1 MEPPIPLLPAQFSG
15 WQRVGDAVR
24 GEDPAQAD
32 AENAAIL
39 KEDGLQRFATASY
52 SHAPGGGGAL
62 KAEAM
67 QFGDATGAYSAY
79 TFYRSK
85 LARAHMMLGAAKL
98 GNQSVEDGTT
108 RLVLE
113 GTSILR
119 MEGAAGA
126 KDLTSLTAT
135 LPKVSGRRALAPLL
149 PTYLPAEGLEP
160 ATVRYALGSVG
171 YKAMGGALPADVL
184 GFDKSVEI
192 VTAEYQAKGGGKGLL
207 TLLLYP
213 TPQIAGEDGR
223 AIEKALNAQGKDA
236 NGTVKMRRVGP
247 LVGLTTGALPA
258 AQAEAL
264 IHALHLNS
272 EVTFDQKMPLEFHA
286 EVKKTATLL
295 QNILFFCVVV
305 GGGAVLL
312 GLFLGGARAGIRVL
326 QGKPAHTE
334 PEFLT
339 INLRAQPEALVGPNG
354 GSRKTS

>member
-32 AENAAIL
+32 ADNAGVL

-52 SHAPGGGGAL
+52 AHAPAGGGDL
-62 KAEAM
+62 KAVAM
-67 QFGDATGAYSAY
+67 QFSDATGAFSAY

-85 LARAHMMLGAAKL
+85 LAHAHMMTGTAKL

-119 MEGAAGA
+119 MEGAADA
-126 KDLTSLTAT
+126 KDLTSLSAT

-160 ATVRYALGSVG
+160 TTVRYALGSAG
-171 YKAMGGALPADVL
+171 YKAMGGALPEDVL

-192 VTAEYQAKGGGKGLL
+192 LTAEYRAKGGGKGLL

-272 EVTFDQKMPLEFHA
+272 ELTFDQKMPLEFHA

-295 QNILFFCVVV
+295 QNIAFFCAVV

-326 QGKPAHTE
+326 QGKPAHLE
-334 PEFLT
+334 PEFLA
-339 INLRAQPEALVGPNG
+339 INLRGQPKALAGPDG
-354 GSRKTS
+354 GSAKPS